1 MDDELFKS
9 AHEPAALWAKYLARR
24 QKQNPLYL
32 RRTLSYCPEA
42 TRIGAPP
49 PTPAVASPRYVKLRL
64 AADLAAYPARAVADA
79 GAGRRPPR
87 AARRY
92 LGRFPLVSAD
102 FWTSDHLSERS
113 RSVDAVSETRARGTL
128 TLKRR
133 APPQA
138 TSGCA

>member
-1 MDDELFKS
+1 MEAPSPTPSASQSSSMDDELFKS

-24 QKQNPLYL
+24 QARNPLYL

-42 TRIGAPP
+42 TRIGDAPAA
-49 PTPAVASPRYVKLRL
+49 PAVASPRYVKLRL

-79 GAGRRPPR
+79 GAARRPPR
-87 AARRY
+87 AA
-92 LGRFPLVSAD
+92 P
-102 FWTSDHLSERS
+102 
-113 RSVDAVSETRARGTL
+113 RAGG
-128 TLKRR
+128 R